1 MEQPQKAERAF
12 SVGQSMNQGINQGVG
27 LAQDIGKGIKS
38 AFGNLFG
45 KGPKRCDP
53 ARPHSAHP
61 TNCYSFYH
69 CVDRLTGI
77 EQVEK
82 TCNPPTMFN
91 PDTMVCDWPESVMRL
106 RPECAFADAASPP
119 ARSPAAAPSS
129 GLKAPSKLT
138 PNKNAPLYFKG
149 GS

>member
-1 MEQPQKAERAF
+1 VEQPQKAERAF

-61 TNCYSFYH
+61 TDCYKFYH
-69 CVDRLTGI
+69 CVDRLTSI

-106 RPECAFADAASPP
+106 RPECAFADAASP